1 MKLKN
6 QALPAFLLH
15 LLKWEGSCVPT
26 PAEDNAQAYERCRR
40 QAFADDADDPGGPT
54 MMGVTLRTFRIWRTT
69 FLMRPEPTA
78 DDLRSLSYD
87 EWQQIVEGLFWRYY
101 SLHTVPFDCL
111 ALAIADEIWTSGRAG
126 IRDVQEVLGCT
137 PDGIIGRETLGAMR
151 HRLRKRDAARAACVM
166 LMQKRLERL
175 RRLPRWQKF
184 GQGWTSRADS
194 IINLIPTLDLTAEGE

>member
-1 MKLKN
+1 
-6 QALPAFLLH
+6 
-15 LLKWEGSCVPT
+15 
-26 PAEDNAQAYERCRR
+26 
-40 QAFADDADDPGGPT
+40 
-54 MMGVTLRTFRIWRTT
+54 
-69 FLMRPEPTA
+69 
-78 DDLRSLSYD
+78 
-87 EWQQIVEGLFWRYY
+87 
-101 SLHTVPFDCL
+101 VPFDCL

-137 PDGIIGRETLGAMR
+137 TDGIIGRETLGAMR